1 MYRTNA
7 ALENNNHCSFFVE
20 EIHVIYFEIPT
31 VNLKCRLFEYND
43 TCICSC
49 TGYLGSTK
57 VDAVCDKLSKVN
69 YDYEVRTNQ
78 CIVLQIGYDYEPI
91 NALSYRSATTMN
103 RSMHCQLRL

>member
-1 MYRTNA
+1 MIER
-7 ALENNNHCSFFVE
+7 LFVGS
-20 EIHVIYFEIPT
+20 IQRYTLININISKRS
-31 VNLKCRLFEYND
+31 VNLKCRLLEYND